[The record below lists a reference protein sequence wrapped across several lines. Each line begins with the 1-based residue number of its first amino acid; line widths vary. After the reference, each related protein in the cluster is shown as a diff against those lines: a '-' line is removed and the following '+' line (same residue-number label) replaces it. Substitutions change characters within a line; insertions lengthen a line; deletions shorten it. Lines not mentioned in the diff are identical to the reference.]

1 MVSFG
6 ICSPELAPNAPF
18 MASAEVLEPRNWG
31 PGGFLLLT
39 SRQLGHAHITAEQ
52 PGHALGSKNNC
63 QNQNICNNTISP
75 LIQEYHHEQSHGAD
89 SAFWI
94 MNLNLTMLLN
104 WAKGLTRRRQWH
116 PTPVLLPGKP
126 HGRRSLVGYSPWGCK
141 ESDTTEQLHFHF
153 SLSCIGEGN
162 GNPLQCSC
170 LENPRDGEA
179 WWAGIYGVTQSQTR
193 LKWLSSSSSKG
204 LTSKWTH
211 LTWFIAIS
219 STLASAQRFPMASAA
234 PESVSLMCLHLTSDL
249 SFSVIF
255 SCSLTGNPTAAV

>member
-6 ICSPELAPNAPF
+6 ICCPELAPNAPF

-63 QNQNICNNTISP
+63 PNQNICNNTISP
-75 LIQEYHHEQSHGAD
+75 LIQEYHHEQSWGAD

-104 WAKGLTRRRQWH
+104 WAKGLT
-116 PTPVLLPGKP
+116 
-126 HGRRSLVGYSPWGCK
+126 
-141 ESDTTEQLHFHF
+141 
-153 SLSCIGEGN
+153 
-162 GNPLQCSC
+162 
-170 LENPRDGEA
+170 
-179 WWAGIYGVTQSQTR
+179 
-193 LKWLSSSSSKG
+193 
-204 LTSKWTH
+204 SKWTH
-211 LTWFIAIS
+211 LSRFIAIS
-219 STLASAQRFPMASAA
+219 STLASAQRFPTASAA
-234 PESVSLMCLHLTSDL
+234 PESVSLMCLRLTSDL